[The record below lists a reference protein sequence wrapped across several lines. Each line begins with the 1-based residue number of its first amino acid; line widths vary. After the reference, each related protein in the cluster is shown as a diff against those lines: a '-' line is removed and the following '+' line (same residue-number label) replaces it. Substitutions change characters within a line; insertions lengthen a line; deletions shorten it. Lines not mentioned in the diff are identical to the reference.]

1 MITLTDEQTK
11 KIINAMSNAMMELR
25 QMHKHYLPSCS
36 QGCPTTAY
44 IKELDVQIETL
55 NGMMSEEPC

>member
-11 KIINAMSNAMMELR
+11 KLINAMSNARMELR
-25 QMHKHYLPSCS
+25 QMHNHYLPSCS
-36 QGCPTTAY
+36 QGCPTITY

-55 NGMMSEEPC
+55 STMMSEEPC